1 MDDMISRQAAIDIC
15 TNAID
20 LWHGQLG
27 EGALVAVQGRI
38 KALPPVQS
46 EPKSY
51 RMGYQAGYAAA
62 APRWIPCSKEMPP
75 KNGRYLV
82 TEKDAFEDIKVR
94 FRYWNTE
101 CLWSGWSG
109 DQMDEVLAWCELPK
123 PWEGGQ
129 DGQ

>member
-1 MDDMISRQAAIDIC
+1 MGRMIELDAVVEVL
-15 TNAID
+15 N
-20 LWHGQLG
+20 QLARENFSLADG
-27 EGALVAVQGRI
+27 FQIYLDALQDVETKV
-38 KALPPVQS
+38 KALPSAQ
-46 EPKSY
+46 
-51 RMGYQAGYAAA
+51 QQ
-62 APRWIPCSKEMPP
+62 WIPCSKEMPP

-129 DGQ
+129 NNG